1 MIRSMIP
8 TALAAGALLVVASR
22 AHGQIDYRNLD
33 EGRPVATEDAYP
45 IERFAFEVLLPYR
58 FESERG
64 GADLHLIAPELE
76 FGVLANTQIGLKT
89 VLAAVRE
96 TGETD
101 WGLAGIRVFG
111 LYNFNTESGGIPAL
125 SLRAETAVPVGSLGG
140 DAFALALE
148 GIVTHSWGSTRVHLN
163 AGLRLGSD
171 SGLGSVDPPP
181 RWGLSAGVD
190 HSFLR
195 QSLLVIGEIL
205 AQRPTGEVPVEAS
218 LSAGVRWQW
227 QPTLV
232 LDAGLTRRLSSNGPD
247 IGLTIGLSH
256 AFALSGLMPGGR
268 Q

>member
-1 MIRSMIP
+1 MRSTIP
-8 TALAAGALLVVASR
+8 VALAAGALLVLAPQ

-45 IERFAFEVLLPYR
+45 IERFAFELLVPYR
-58 FESERG
+58 FESEHS
-64 GADLHLIAPELE
+64 GADFHVIGPEVE
-76 FGVLANTQIGLKT
+76 FGALRNTQIGVKT
-89 VLAAVRE
+89 LLAAVRE

-125 SLRAETAVPVGSLGG
+125 ALRAETALPVGSLGG
-140 DAFALALE
+140 DAFALTLE
-148 GIVTHSWGSTRVHLN
+148 GIGTHSWGATRAHLN

-171 SGLGSVDPPP
+171 SGLGSVDPLP
-181 RWGLSAGVD
+181 RWVLSGAVD

-195 QSLLVIGEIL
+195 QSLLAIAEIL
-205 AQRPTGEVPVEAS
+205 AERPTDDSPVEVI
-218 LSAGVRWQW
+218 LSAGLRWQW

-232 LDAGLTRRLSSNGPD
+232 LDAGLTRRLSSSGPD

-256 AFALSGLMPGGR
+256 AFALSGLMPGGPR
-268 Q
+268 